1 MFEVNPDPQIK
12 KIFCTKRVGSEYSYY
27 KCDSEKKKHQELAY
41 KKKKLHKINFVNLV
55 DVENFT
61 TSLGGWEAHARLAA
75 ATQLLDHRMLGQHL
89 SDDLAGRESTL
100 EFLSDSQK
108 AECEFGKSSARC

>member
-27 KCDSEKKKHQELAY
+27 KCDSEKKKIRSWLIR
-41 KKKKLHKINFVNLV
+41 KKIHKINFVNLV

-61 TSLGGWEAHARLAA
+61 TGLGGWEAHARLAA

-108 AECEFGKSSARC
+108 AECEFGKSSTRC